1 MSLSILIG
9 IFLCILLL
17 VLAIVCIIATI
28 YTISYLSKDNKITET
43 KTESSGIIING
54 VDQKKE
60 TYNIDRPVTYGI
72 IGELTGKKDDLII
85 LDIFVPIITGIFAF
99 VFMALFIVKYKNTMG
114 DYKQEASQVHQS

>member
-17 VLAIVCIIATI
+17 VLALVCIIATI
-28 YTISYLSKDNKITET
+28 YTISYLSKDKKITET

-60 TYNIDRPVTYGI
+60 TYNIDRPVKYGI

-85 LDIFVPIITGIFAF
+85 LDIFAPVITGIFAF
-99 VFMALFIVKYKNTMG
+99 VFMALFIVKYKNTIG